1 MWIDVKTLA
10 EIVGKSRRTIQ
21 LQIKKNSSIVTRL
34 KDNKSYEILVTS
46 LPSEWQTL
54 VVKKTST
61 SNVPVS
67 ALSTPAQ
74 LVIIEKKAV
83 RIGSKI
89 DDITQQELKQILG
102 SGSVD
107 VTLSLE

>member
-46 LPSEWQTL
+46 LPSEWQT
-54 VVKKTST
+54 
-61 SNVPVS
+61 
-67 ALSTPAQ
+67 
-74 LVIIEKKAV
+74 
-83 RIGSKI
+83 
-89 DDITQQELKQILG
+89 
-102 SGSVD
+102 
-107 VTLSLE
+107 